1 MVSKFINIGSNPI
14 KAFFFVFFLNMFNKN
29 KNKYYKIIFVR
40 KSLSSFKIY
49 VKKNHKICSVLC
61 SGQYYKSKF
70 NNKIKDI
77 FVRFNSKKFKF
88 YYFSNLIFY
97 NKFISNF
104 ENFIFY
110 GRT

>member
-1 MVSKFINIGSNPI
+1 MLIKNSN
-14 KAFFFVFFLNMFNKN
+14 
-29 KNKYYKIIFVR
+29 NKYYKIIFIK
-40 KSLSSFKIY
+40 KSSSSFKIY
-49 VKKNHKICSVLC
+49 VKKNHKICSILL

-77 FVRFNSKKFKF
+77 FIRINSKKFKF

-97 NKFISNF
+97 NKIINNF